1 MILTASVNPDSYST
15 VDNAITRLKR
25 GDVDALTEILT
36 RYQPR
41 LYGYLVRMVQDQAL
55 ADDLFQQTWL
65 RVMEKIGSYNSS
77 SRFDAWLISVA
88 HNLAID
94 HLRRQRS
101 RSLDV
106 PDEDGATEA
115 DRLRSGGPDPLAELL
130 DSERAALIAAA
141 MDELPAIH
149 REVLTLRFETGM
161 KLEEIAGIAAIPL
174 STVKSRLLRVLDALL
189 AGVEKMFGK

>member
-1 MILTASVNPDSYST
+1 MILALSVKPDSYNT
-15 VDNAITRLKR
+15 VDDAVVRLKR
-25 GDVDALTEILT
+25 GDMEALTEVLN
-36 RYQPR
+36 RYQSR
-41 LYGYLVRMVQDQAL
+41 LYGYLVRMVQDPAL

-65 RVMEKIGSYNSS
+65 RVMEKISSYKAN
-77 SRFDAWLISVA
+77 SRFDSWLISVA

-115 DRLRSGGPDPLAELL
+115 DRLRSEEPDALAGLL
-130 DSERAALIAAA
+130 DSERAALISDA
-141 MDELPAIH
+141 MEELPAIH

-161 KLEEIAGIAAIPL
+161 KLEEISVVAAIPL
-174 STVKSRLLRVLDALL
+174 STVKSRLHRALDGLRVA
-189 AGVEKMFGK
+189 VEKRLGR

>member
-1 MILTASVNPDSYST
+1 MILAASMNPESYST
-15 VDNAITRLKR
+15 VENAIVRLKR

-41 LYGYLVRMVQDQAL
+41 LYGYLFRMVQDPAL

-77 SRFDAWLISVA
+77 SRFDSWLISVA

-94 HLRRQRS
+94 HIRRQRS
-101 RSLDV
+101 HSLDV

-115 DRLRSGGPDPLAELL
+115 DRLRSSGPDPLAALL
-130 DSERAALIAAA
+130 DSERAVLIAAA

-161 KLEEIAGIAAIPL
+161 KLEEIADIAAIPL
-174 STVKSRLLRVLDALL
+174 STVKSRLHRALDGLR
-189 AGVEKMFGK
+189 AGVEKRFGR